1 MAFVF
6 YRHSHRPNELS
17 ATIAGSEWAITAAV
31 ERLER
36 EGNEVT
42 GIIPPPTN
50 RILQG
55 KFPPKRTPLR

>member
-6 YRHSHRPNELS
+6 YRHPRRPSEVS
-17 ATIAGSEWAITAAV
+17 ATIAGSEWAITATV

-50 RILQG
+50 RFLQR
-55 KFPPKRTPLR
+55 KIPPKRTPPS